1 MYVPCEHKMVDTRPV
16 VWPYVTYF
24 DIFIGARSLTETVLY
39 ISNCYVHSTST
50 KLLCSVSLTTTFQHG
65 IYNLS

>member
-24 DIFIGARSLTETVLY
+24 DIFIGARSLTV
-39 ISNCYVHSTST
+39 NSTIH
-50 KLLCSVSLTTTFQHG
+50 F
-65 IYNLS
+65 